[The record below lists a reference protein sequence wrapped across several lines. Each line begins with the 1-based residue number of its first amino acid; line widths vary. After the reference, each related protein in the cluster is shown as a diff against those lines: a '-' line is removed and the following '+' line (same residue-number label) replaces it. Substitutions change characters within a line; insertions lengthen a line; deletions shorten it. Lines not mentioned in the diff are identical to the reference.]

1 MAAAKRLPDQSA
13 RIAALTELQSS
24 LLVEAGAGSG
34 KTSIMAGRVAML
46 FARGVEPKRVAA
58 ITFTEFAASELLIRI
73 TRFLDKLAKGEIPP
87 DLEIAFPKGVS
98 AEQRANLERA
108 RKSLDQLV
116 CSTIHGFAQA
126 LIKPYPVEAEID
138 PGAEIIDPAE
148 ADLAFEEHRDAWLRD
163 HLSGETDD
171 DIVAEFVLADEDH
184 ALALLRNIADF
195 RRHNRDA
202 CPASVAWS
210 AAGAEEFAGAVK
222 SFAARLSRMKL
233 HEPVTDAA
241 AQDFAELGEKLNNSA
256 LRSDQ
261 PTNRALIEAL
271 NTPQPE
277 SCFTQAGRPRILK
290 TKGKWQT
297 AAAEAGRPKAEG
309 VEAYD
314 AANTQY
320 LACHAAL
327 ERLMGNIA
335 GELLSRVAA
344 AMNGLLD
351 NWRSY
356 KHAAALLDFDDL
368 LYTARNLLAGSEQV
382 RQALAGRFQHVLV
395 DEFQDTDPLQID
407 ILWRLCG
414 EARKDGGDDP
424 LARALRPG
432 ALFLVGDPKQA
443 IYRFRG
449 ADVNAYIG
457 ARTAIGDVGLLKITA
472 NFRSVE
478 PILSFVN
485 DKFEEILSTAAGQ
498 PGFTELSPTCIA
510 QQGMVAV
517 AALDVV
523 DGDDAKAD
531 QLRDAEANR
540 VADLCSRLVENR
552 LVRGHN
558 GEIRPCRLGDIA
570 LLAPVGTELWRFE
583 QALEDRGVSVST
595 QAGKGFFHRQEIQDL
610 IALTRTLA
618 DGRDTLALGALL
630 RGPLVGLTE
639 AELLDIAEA
648 IPLDE
653 DHPDRSPR
661 LNLWTDPE
669 HIQQHLAQGLI
680 RSLQSL
686 AKRAR
691 STTPYALLSD
701 AVCLLNLR
709 SQLRQRFRAGADRA
723 LANTDFF
730 LEMSRAY
737 DVRGL
742 RAFASDMRANWEDAV
757 HQVEGRPDAEEQSVA
772 LITIHASKGLEW
784 PIVIP
789 INMTGAPR
797 GESGLMHDRGSD
809 RFSIPVFGHEPVD
822 YADIKDW
829 NVRELTRERVRLW
842 YVAATRA
849 RDLLILPRHS
859 SVLKDG
865 AFAKI
870 VDFDLPSLPSIDP
883 EALGQA
889 MAPPSAPPENQQ
901 TRDIFAKEA
910 SDIVR
915 SHHRIE
921 WRQPSRGE
929 AAAPA
934 EVERQPIFGSTESIE
949 ETVEHPTAPAA
960 GGATRG
966 TILHKLMEEVLNGET
981 DDDLEALVARAQEL
995 MAQLSIAPSDKASD
1009 DISPHELAQ
1018 TIVRTLNI
1026 PEIAELRPRLVP
1038 EHTIYGSQASDDG
1051 EIIVSGIA
1059 DAVAYDAE
1067 GRIEVIVDWKS
1078 DVDIDAERLNSYR
1091 GQLSVY
1097 RQQTGASFG
1106 FLVLM
1111 TSGKVIAP

>member
-1 MAAAKRLPDQSA
+1 MAAAKGLPDQSA
-13 RIAALTELQSS
+13 RVAALTELQRS

-241 AQDFAELGEKLNNSA
+241 AQDFADLAEELTNSA
-256 LRSDQ
+256 LRSDR
-261 PTNRALIEAL
+261 PTNRALIAAL

-669 HIQQHLAQGLI
+669 HIQHHLAQGLI